1 MPLGLPG
8 IPKTAIVVALVGFA
22 TLAVPA
28 AAQAS
33 TIYPPSDACSVTP
46 TTTAPGTDVSF
57 SCAADTFGADE
68 TVKITVTGEN
78 GNGTTFGFVR
88 FAVST
93 GSFDS
98 TSGANGELAATTIT
112 LPSDA
117 SGIYNIAA
125 VSPSSAGGTASV
137 TVTASGEANLPS
149 TGGDAGALGLWA
161 GAGLLVVAGGAVAVA
176 ASVRRS
182 RSRG

>member
-1 MPLGLPG
+1 MVHGIQKSVLG
-8 IPKTAIVVALVGFA
+8 AALIGLATFA
-22 TLAVPA
+22 APA

-46 TTTAPGTDVSF
+46 TTTSPGAEVVF

-78 GNGTTFGFVR
+78 GGSATLGVVR

-93 GSFDS
+93 GSFDA
-98 TSGANGELAATTIT
+98 TSGADGDLSGTTIV

-125 VSPSSAGGTASV
+125 VSSSSAGGTASV
-137 TVTASGEANLPS
+137 TVTASGEESLPT
-149 TGGDAGALGLWA
+149 TGGDAGTIGLWA
-161 GAGLLVVAGGAVAVA
+161 GAGLLVIAGGAVAVA

-182 RSRG
+182 RSQA